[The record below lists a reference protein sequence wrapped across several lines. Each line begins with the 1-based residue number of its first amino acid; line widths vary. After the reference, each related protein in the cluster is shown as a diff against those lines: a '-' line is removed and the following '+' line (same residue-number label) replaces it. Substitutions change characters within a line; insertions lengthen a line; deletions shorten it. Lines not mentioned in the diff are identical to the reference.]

1 MFKKKQPNQATTK
14 DIPNPYLNA
23 KKQWNF
29 IMGETVASRTWWQFI
44 GVISLLIALAAVG
57 GAIYIGSLSKF
68 VPYVVEVDKLGETA
82 AVGRADTT
90 RAPDDRIVRTQ
101 LASFIKNARTV
112 TTDVAIQ
119 KDNILSVY
127 NMLNPKDGATKKIS
141 EYFNGDE
148 AKNPFKRAEKEI
160 VQVEIKS
167 VLKQSD
173 STWQVDW
180 VETVRAH
187 DGGLLAPATNMR
199 AIMTVYYVIP
209 STEDAILRNP
219 AGIVVKDFSWS
230 PQI

>member
-1 MFKKKQPNQATTK
+1 
-14 DIPNPYLNA
+14 
-23 KKQWNF
+23 
-29 IMGETVASRTWWQFI
+29 
-44 GVISLLIALAAVG
+44 
-57 GAIYIGSLSKF
+57 
-68 VPYVVEVDKLGETA
+68 
-82 AVGRADTT
+82 
-90 RAPDDRIVRTQ
+90 
-101 LASFIKNARTV
+101 
-112 TTDVAIQ
+112 
-119 KDNILSVY
+119 
-127 NMLNPKDGATKKIS
+127 MLNPKDGATKKID
-141 EYFNGDE
+141 EYFNNDA

-167 VLKQSD
+167 VLKQSET
-173 STWQVDW
+173 TWQVDW

>member
-127 NMLNPKDGATKKIS
+127 NMLNPKDGATKKID
-141 EYFNGDE
+141 EYFN
-148 AKNPFKRAEKEI
+148 N
-160 VQVEIKS
+160 
-167 VLKQSD
+167 
-173 STWQVDW
+173 
-180 VETVRAH
+180 
-187 DGGLLAPATNMR
+187 
-199 AIMTVYYVIP
+199 
-209 STEDAILRNP
+209 DA
-219 AGIVVKDFSWS
+219 A
-230 PQI
+230 